1 VFAHTSQAQAR
12 SAQPGVVQD
21 ERRGIV
27 GSLDS
32 LERLVATALGGVL
45 DRLDNV
51 HTLEGLTEDDLE
63 VITTIC
69 QYRQTVTVRGGIP
82 DLRACRSTM
91 K

>member
-1 VFAHTSQAQAR
+1 MFEHTSQAQAR
-12 SAQPGVVQD
+12 SAQLGVVQD

-51 HTLEGLTEDDLE
+51 HPLEGLTEDDLE
-63 VITTIC
+63 VITTKR
-69 QYRQTVTVRGGIP
+69 QYRQTVPVRGAIP